1 MTAQVTSAT
10 VHEAPLGLD
19 NPLTM
24 TQKTWV
30 LPLDEE
36 GGVSIPADLMNV
48 MDWEEGTVLAW
59 EVTEEGHISM
69 RAVPTT
75 TETSPNNVVPQDAT

>member
-1 MTAQVTSAT
+1 M
-10 VHEAPLGLD
+10 HEAPLGLD

-36 GGVSIPADLMNV
+36 GGVSIPADLMTV
-48 MDWEEGTVLAW
+48 MNWEEGTVLAW
-59 EVTEEGHISM
+59 EVTEEGQITM
-69 RAVPTT
+69 RAAPTT
-75 TETSPNNVVPQDAT
+75 PECSLNNVVPPDAT